1 MCVRPRWRQTLR
13 VSHDHGCPPLP
24 PPRLCSYG
32 AFWMGLTWAI
42 TGASIP
48 TSWDPTTGAALT
60 HLYPAPLGSAGA
72 SMVMSFWGILVSA
85 QQPHTRVVPVQ
96 GVLLLLPSA

>member
-1 MCVRPRWRQTLR
+1 
-13 VSHDHGCPPLP
+13 
-24 PPRLCSYG
+24 
-32 AFWMGLTWAI
+32 MGLTWAI

-48 TSWDPTTGAALT
+48 TSWDPTTGAVLT

-85 QQPHTRVVPVQ
+85 HTH
-96 GVLLLLPSA
+96 A